1 MPLLSKN
8 FCFHGLDLEIDSTKS
23 DGLCKLV
30 FLHSIRV
37 KTNRFHRGHVSQCYQ
52 FVAYSWLLRATA
64 APRAQGSVFL
74 FILRKEKKKPTQNT
88 SHTWV
93 CSASWANTIMHISAF
108 LKKKGRQISVQPLEA
123 IAVTFRLAL
132 QRDAGQWDWI
142 WLLVAAPLGT
152 AGEAELRGQNF
163 PLIRGKSPTQMVYR
177 IDYRG

>member
-93 CSASWANTIMHISAF
+93 CSASWANTIMHISSF
-108 LKKKGRQISVQPLEA
+108 LKKKKAGRSQCSRWR
-123 IAVTFRLAL
+123 RLL
-132 QRDAGQWDWI
+132 SPSDSPCRGMLGSGTGFGC
-142 WLLVAAPLGT
+142 WLLHHWEQLGKQSYV
-152 AGEAELRGQNF
+152 G
-163 PLIRGKSPTQMVYR
+163 R
-177 IDYRG
+177 IFH